1 MTEVLVGSFGVVA
14 AVLVVSGVAK
24 VVTPAPTASLLATL
38 HLPASP
44 SIARLL
50 GIVEITVGTAAVLVG
65 GAVLAIAV
73 SALYLAFAVVVAM
86 ARRAGAPSCG
96 CFGAGAAPPNQV
108 HVWVNLVLG
117 GRRRSPPR
125 SPSAASVVDLLG
137 DQPAGGVPFA
147 DPDGGGR
154 RAGRGPRHGR
164 SRPVRPDVGASDG
177 GRPSVNGLL
186 QRTVDVAEQPASTAA
201 GSSAAPP
208 WSGRPW

>member
-50 GIVEITVGTAAVLVG
+50 GLVEITVGAAAVLVG
-65 GAVLAIAV
+65 GPALAIAV
-73 SALYLAFAVVVAM
+73 SALYLAFAAVVAV

-108 HVWVNLVLG
+108 HVWVNLV
-117 GRRRSPPR
+117 
-125 SPSAASVVDLLG
+125 SAVVALATAIAVGSSVLDLLG
-137 DQPAGGVPFA
+137 DQPARGVP
-147 DPDGGGR
+147 
-154 RAGRGPRHGR
+154 
-164 SRPVRPDVGASDG
+164 
-177 GRPSVNGLL
+177 LMIL
-186 QRTVDVAEQPASTAA
+186 MAA
-201 GSSAAPP
+201 GVVLVVGLDTAGADLFDQMSAIRR
-208 WSGRPW
+208 RPTQ